1 MPVRSRKQQTVKV
14 MQCVPD
20 RGIDLSTAPAA
31 LNDNALTRAYNLWY
45 EPNINGLVTRYGLSL
60 TTAPALPAGI
70 SKLHYHV
77 MANGTAHLLAATA
90 TTNSTDALYRL
101 DESGSTPA
109 WAKILDLQTSDGNA
123 PGLLSFDGVLLI
135 ADGRNGGLVAWDGS
149 TINVIQGSPAKPT
162 VVTTIAN
169 RVVCNSISSPDAV
182 FFSEPEQYDKWDTVS
197 PGNAVIIPAGFGDG
211 MTINALAALYTTL
224 IVSKVHKDSAGNIT
238 QKRLHMIS
246 TSGTTANWSGSQL
259 SQTSCAVGLHGM
271 AGVADTVF
279 FLDSD
284 GAQSLSPSAAG
295 AYGDIAVDTKIGP
308 KVRPLIA
315 GMARKATQATVQ
327 WVRNLGQL
335 WFIVRSGAASVVA
348 LYHPMQGGGA
358 WAELQFPVAMRSLCE
373 VGERV
378 YIGGDDGRLYLL
390 APTGTDETPA
400 GTQPIYATLRT
411 KKYEQMGGDV
421 ILRGVKLGVGRVL
434 PTNIR
439 IEAVDEGG
447 GRYLVAEQDTAKTGS
462 SAQKIY
468 DAKDKISAA
477 NWKISGGSDP
487 VSQYFDFKANV
498 RKAGLYMQVRTIG
511 GRVVFEGLNGMFA
524 MVG

>member
-31 LNDNALTRAYNLWY
+31 LNNNALTRAYNLWY

-77 MANGTAHLLAATA
+77 MADGKAHLLAATT
-90 TTNSTDALYRL
+90 TTNSTDALYSL
-101 DESGSTPA
+101 DESGTTPA
-109 WAKILDLQTSDGNA
+109 WVKVLDLVTSNGNA

-135 ADGRNGGLVAWDGS
+135 ADGRNDGLMAWNGTSVS
-149 TINVIQGSPAKPT
+149 TVSGSPAKPT
-162 VVTTIAN
+162 VLTTIAN
-169 RVVCNSISSPDAV
+169 RVACNSLSSPDAV
-182 FFSEPEQYDKWDTVS
+182 FFSEPEQYDKWNTVA

-211 MTINALAALYTTL
+211 MTINAMSALYTTL
-224 IVSKVHKDSAGNIT
+224 IVSKVHTDSSGNIT

-246 TSGTTANWSGSQL
+246 TSGTTSTWSGSQL

-284 GAQSLSPSAAG
+284 GAQSLSPSTAG

-348 LYHPMQGGGA
+348 IYHPMQGGGA
-358 WAELQFPVAMRSLCE
+358 WTEQQFPVSMRSLCE

-390 APTGTDETPA
+390 APTGTDELPS
-400 GTQPIYATLRT
+400 GKQPIYATLRT
-411 KKYEQMGGDV
+411 KKIEQMGGDV
-421 ILRGVKLGVGRVL
+421 ILRGVKLGIGRVL
-434 PTNIR
+434 PSNLR
-439 IEAVDEGG
+439 VEAVDENG
-447 GRYLVAEQDTAKTGS
+447 GRYLVADTDTVTTGS
-462 SAQKIY
+462 SLQKIY
-468 DAKDKISAA
+468 DAKDKISSA
-477 NWKISGGSDP
+477 NWKIAGGTAP
-487 VSQYFDFKANV
+487 VPQYFDFKANV
-498 RKAGLYMQVRTIG
+498 RKPGLYIQARTIG
-511 GRVVFEGLNGMFA
+511 GRVVFEGVNGLFA

>member
-14 MQCVPD
+14 VQCVPD

-45 EPNINGLVTRYGLSL
+45 EPNINGLVTRYGLAL

-77 MANGTAHLLAATA
+77 MADGTAHLLAAT
-90 TTNSTDALYRL
+90 TTSTNVDALYRM
-101 DESGSTPA
+101 DENVTPPV
-109 WAKILDLQTSDGNA
+109 WVKVLDLVTSNGNA

-135 ADGRNGGLVAWDGS
+135 ADGRNDGLMAWNGTS
-149 TINVIQGSPAKPT
+149 VSAVSGSPAKPT
-162 VVTTIAN
+162 VLTSIAN
-169 RVVCNSISSPDAV
+169 RVVCNSLSSPDAV
-182 FFSEPEQYDKWDTVS
+182 FFSEPEQYAKWDTVA

-211 MTINALAALYTTL
+211 MTINAMSALYTTL

-246 TSGTTANWSGSQL
+246 TSGTTANWTGSQL
-259 SQTSCAVGLHGM
+259 SQTSCAVGLHSM

-284 GAQSLSPSAAG
+284 GAQSLSPSTAG

-315 GMARKATQATVQ
+315 GMARKASQATVQ

-335 WFIVRSGAASVVA
+335 WYIVRSGAASVVA

-358 WAELQFPVAMRSLCE
+358 WTELQFPVAMRSLCE

-390 APTGTDETPA
+390 APTGSDELPA

-411 KKYEQMGGDV
+411 KKIEQMGGDV
-421 ILRGVKLGVGRVL
+421 ILRGVKLGIGRVL
-434 PTNIR
+434 PSNLR
-439 IEAVDEGG
+439 IEAVDENG
-447 GRYLVAEQDTAKTGS
+447 GRYLVADTDTVTTGS
-462 SAQKIY
+462 SLQKIY
-468 DAKDKISAA
+468 DAKDKISSA
-477 NWKISGGSDP
+477 NWKIAGGTAP
-487 VSQYFDFKANV
+487 VPQYFDFKANV
-498 RKAGLYMQVRTIG
+498 RKPGLYIQARTIG